1 MVWKL
6 KWPSIEKK
14 ALHPWF
20 RGTRRS
26 EAAESLLKENVG
38 LSRAAVILYITSS
51 FPESSQEKQE
61 VSPRVENKKILQ

>member
-1 MVWKL
+1 MK
-6 KWPSIEKK
+6 IEMALDRKK

-38 LSRAAVILYITSS
+38 LSRAAVIL
-51 FPESSQEKQE
+51 
-61 VSPRVENKKILQ
+61 